1 MREWAGA
8 GLGAALDNQHYLITT
23 SRPFNSYPKTNT
35 EPAFIQSQIFSKY
48 ETPQATEAKERA
60 LPLYAHCFFKPRD
73 QQRSMAN
80 ADPPSLT
87 SAAVVHALT
96 ARRPKARYLVSHIDG
111 FPLVL
116 FRWLVWSMSDRVKD
130 AFIYIQMLKERNF
143 LKAVK

>member
-1 MREWAGA
+1 
-8 GLGAALDNQHYLITT
+8 
-23 SRPFNSYPKTNT
+23 
-35 EPAFIQSQIFSKY
+35 
-48 ETPQATEAKERA
+48 
-60 LPLYAHCFFKPRD
+60 
-73 QQRSMAN
+73 MAN

-130 AFIYIQMLKERNF
+130 AFIHIQMLKERNF
-143 LKAVK
+143 LKAV